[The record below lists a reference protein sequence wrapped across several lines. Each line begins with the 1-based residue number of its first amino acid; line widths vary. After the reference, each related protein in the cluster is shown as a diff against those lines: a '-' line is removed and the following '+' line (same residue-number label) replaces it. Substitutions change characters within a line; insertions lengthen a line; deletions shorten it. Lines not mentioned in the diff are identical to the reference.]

1 MKPKRFLVFTG
12 PCYYAGGGWK
22 DFSGSADTLEEAM
35 RIVAKDYECDEKIRC
50 PEPEKHR
57 SQAEWHNVVDL
68 ETGEI
73 VDGANT

>member
-35 RIVAKDYECDEKIRC
+35 RIVAKDYECDEKNSLSRTG
-50 PEPEKHR
+50 KA
-57 SQAEWHNVVDL
+57 SQSSRVAQRRRPRDRR
-68 ETGEI
+68 
-73 VDGANT
+73 DR